1 MASMMN
7 HWNAQAVILAAG
19 KATRFKTKKTKLLF
33 NICGR
38 PMVMYPIHALH
49 KLNIPSTLVL
59 GYQAEEIWKDVEASG
74 LSHINHVIQ
83 DQQLGTGHAV
93 KCSQPQWYAENI
105 VIING
110 DCPLLTAEIIHL
122 LLAEHTE
129 NKAVLSFCTTMVLN
143 PEGYGR
149 VIEKNGKIKI
159 IEDKNCTEEQLNI
172 NRINAGIY
180 VLSKTFLEEN
190 IGKIAANSLTGEIY
204 FVDLVNMASEQ
215 GLPIN
220 AVQVPY
226 DNVRGVN
233 TLQDLWAV
241 EQIKRSEFIKYWMSE
256 GVRFEL
262 AQSIHIDINVEI
274 GAGSFIGTGVHLLGN
289 TKIEEECFV
298 GAFSILEN
306 TTVGDNSTIH
316 SHSVLQDSVIGK
328 NVQIGPFARL
338 RDNVQLGDNVS
349 VGNFVEIKSTTIDN
363 DTKMKHLSYI
373 GNAEI
378 GKSVN
383 IGAGTILCNYDG
395 VNKHKTV
402 IKDKAFIGSNNTL
415 IAPITIGEG
424 AYTAG
429 GSTLQ
434 DDVPADSLAIGRA
447 KQEIKPDYAKKLLSQ
462 AQRQKKEQSKKK
474 GYNFKA
480 ALKTTVEQNEL

>member
-1 MASMMN
+1 MTQTIN
-7 HWNAQAVILAAG
+7 HWNAQAIILAAG

-38 PMVMYPIHALH
+38 LMVMYPLH
-49 KLNIPSTLVL
+49 VLNELSIPSTLVL
-59 GYQAEEIWKDVEASG
+59 GYQAEEIWKEVQASG
-74 LSHINHVIQ
+74 LPDITYVIQ
-83 DQQLGTGHAV
+83 EHQRGTGDAV
-93 KCSQPQWYAENI
+93 KCSQSTWTADNI

-110 DCPLLTAEIIHL
+110 DCPLLTKEIIHL
-122 LLAEHTE
+122 LLAKHME
-129 NKAVLSFCTTMVLN
+129 NNAVISFGTTMVLD

-149 VIEKNGKIKI
+149 IIEKNGKIKI
-159 IEDKNCTEEQLNI
+159 IEEKNCTEEQRNI

-180 VLSKTFLEEN
+180 IVSRTFLENN
-190 IGKIAANSLTGEIY
+190 IGKIEADPLTNEIY
-204 FVDLVNMASEQ
+204 FIDLVNMASED

-262 AQSIHIDINVEI
+262 AQSIHIDIDVEI
-274 GAGSFIGTGVHLLGN
+274 GAGSFIGTGVHLVGK
-289 TKIEEECFV
+289 TKIGEECFV

-306 TTVGDNSTIH
+306 TCVGDNTTVY
-316 SHSVLQDSVIGK
+316 SHSVLQDSSIGK
-328 NVQIGPFARL
+328 NVEIGPFARL
-338 RDNVQLGDNVS
+338 REQVQIGDNGS
-349 VGNFVEIKSTTIDN
+349 IGNFVEIKSTSVGDN
-363 DTKMKHLSYI
+363 TKMKHLTYI

-378 GKSVN
+378 GASVN
-383 IGAGTILCNYDG
+383 IGAGTIFCNYDG
-395 VNKHKTV
+395 INKHKTI
-402 IKDKAFIGSNNTL
+402 IKDRAFIGSNNTL

-429 GSTLQ
+429 GSTLKN
-434 DDVPADSLAIGRA
+434 DVPSNSLAIARA

-462 AQRQKKEQSKKK
+462 AQCKEKELIKKK
-474 GYNFKA
+474 GCNFKA